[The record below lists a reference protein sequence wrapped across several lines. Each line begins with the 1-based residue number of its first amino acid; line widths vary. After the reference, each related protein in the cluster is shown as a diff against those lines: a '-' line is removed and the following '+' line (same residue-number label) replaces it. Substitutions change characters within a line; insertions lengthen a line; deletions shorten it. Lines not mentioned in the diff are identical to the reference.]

1 MVNHCLYWVEDLV
14 DLSHRAKIAPV
25 AVLLPSAATFADAQS
40 AGVSAQ

>member
-1 MVNHCLYWVEDLV
+1 MVNHGLYWVEDLV
-14 DLSHRAKIAPV
+14 DLSHRAKIALV